1 MLVVTSS
8 WTGKHRGSLSGGGLG
23 EGLALISLSR
33 RKGFEREGAVG
44 SGTFPSSPA
53 DPRPVHTHF
62 YPSSVSYFVCSIL
75 FFVRGRLFSHLV

>member
-33 RKGFEREGAVG
+33 RKGFEREGAMG

-53 DPRPVHTHF
+53 DP
-62 YPSSVSYFVCSIL
+62 
-75 FFVRGRLFSHLV
+75 